1 MDHEASLRA
10 YYQELMAAWGPQDW
24 WPAYTRFEVIV
35 GAFLTQNTA
44 WTNVERALRRL
55 RAEGA
60 LNLDSIRRMPLPK
73 LARIVRSSGYFRQK
87 AKRLKSFV
95 SYLDAQYGGSLER
108 MFLQPTDKLREE
120 LLAVDGVGPETA
132 DSILLYAGGHPVFVV
147 DAYTRRIFERH
158 GLITAKARYE
168 DVRQLVE
175 RALGREIPAG
185 LGQPP
190 QSPLAGRRRHKFVV
204 RRASAIARAFDEF
217 HALLVQTAKHHCLKA
232 EARCSGCP
240 LDRFLRKPVE
250 DPPFA
255 VPQSL

>member
-1 MDHEASLRA
+1 
-10 YYQELMAAWGPQDW
+10 MAVWGPQDW
-24 WPAYTRFEVIV
+24 WPAHTRFEVIV

-55 RAEGA
+55 RTEGA
-60 LNLDSIRRMPLPK
+60 LNLEGIRGMPLPK
-73 LARIVRSSGYFRQK
+73 LARMVRSSGYFRQK

-95 SYLDAQYGGSLER
+95 SYLDTRYGGSLER
-108 MFLQPTDKLREE
+108 MFVQPTDKLREE

-175 RALGREIPAG
+175 RSFGQEIPAG
-185 LGQPP
+185 LDQPP
-190 QSPLAGRRRHKFVV
+190 KSPLAGRRRHKFVV
-204 RRASAIARAFDEF
+204 RRASAAARAFDEF
-217 HALLVQTAKHHCLKA
+217 HALLVQAAKRHCLKA
-232 EARCSGCP
+232 EAKCTGCP
-240 LDRFLRKPVE
+240 LEWFLEKQAGRLPS
-250 DPPFA
+250 A
-255 VPQSL
+255 IAHGTSAQHHLRSTAG